1 MKGNVR
7 WLDGKMF
14 LAESASGH
22 TVVMDGPEENGG
34 RNIGFRP
41 MEMVLLGLAGCTSYD
56 VIHILG
62 KARQNVTDC
71 VAEVKA
77 VRAESIP
84 AVFTDI
90 HLHFLVAGVN
100 LKQAHVERAI
110 KLSSEK
116 YCSASMMLEAGG
128 VKITYDYE
136 IRQEV

>member
-1 MKGNVR
+1 MKGNVK

-41 MEMVLLGLAGCTSYD
+41 MEMVLLGMAGCTSYD

-71 VAEVKA
+71 VAEVEA
-77 VRAESIP
+77 IRADSVP

-90 HLHFLVAGVN
+90 HLHFLVTGVN
-100 LKQAHVERAI
+100 LKQAQVERAI

-128 VKITYDYE
+128 VNITYDYE
-136 IRQEV
+136 IRQAA

>member
-1 MKGNVR
+1 MKGNVK

-41 MEMVLLGLAGCTSYD
+41 MEMVLLGMAGCTSYD

-71 VAEVKA
+71 VAEVEA
-77 VRAESIP
+77 IRAESIP

-90 HLHFLVAGVN
+90 HLHFLVTGVN
-100 LKQAHVERAI
+100 LKQAQVERAI

-128 VKITYDYE
+128 VNITYDYE
-136 IRQEV
+136 IRQAA